1 MPWQYGGMKQ
11 NSIFETVLSAAVIAV
26 AVGFLFF
33 ASTITSGARLSDYE
47 ITAQMTN
54 ASGVAAGASDVRL
67 AGVKIGTVSSM
78 TLDSKTYL
86 AMVGLR
92 IRHDIQVPVDSKL
105 SVSSDTLSPNSYIQI
120 SPGRSADKVP
130 AGGILLKPQ

>member
-1 MPWQYGGMKQ
+1 MKQ
-11 NSIFETVLSAAVIAV
+11 NSIFETILSAVVIVV

-33 ASTITSGARLSDYE
+33 ASTVTSGARLSDYD

-54 ASGVAAGASDVRL
+54 ANGVAAGASDVRL

-78 TLDSKTYL
+78 TLDRKTYL

-92 IRHDIQVPVDSKL
+92 IRRDIRIPVDSKL
-105 SVSSDTLSPNSYIQI
+105 AVSSDTLSPNSYIQI
-120 SPGRSADKVP
+120 LPGRSADMVP
-130 AGGILLKPQ
+130 ADGVLLKPQ

>member
-1 MPWQYGGMKQ
+1 MKQ
-11 NSIFETVLSAAVIAV
+11 NSIFEMVLSALVIAV

-33 ASTITSGARLSDYE
+33 ASTVTSGARLSDYE

-67 AGVKIGTVSSM
+67 AGVKIGTVSTM
-78 TLDSKTYL
+78 TLDRKTYL

-92 IRHDIQVPVDSKL
+92 IRRDIQIPVDSKL
-105 SVSSDTLSPNSYIQI
+105 AVSSDTLSPNSYIQVL
-120 SPGRSADKVP
+120 PGRSPDMVP
-130 AGGILLKPQ
+130 ADGVLLKPQ